1 MFLVLSAS
9 CAFPNCYQCWF
20 KTLDV
25 NGSTWST
32 LSQSYFSL
40 HFMFMKAGASF
51 FLSIWTKRLQIIF
64 FYHSGNKDP
73 ISRPQIFLFI
83 PLHFLY
89 SMYKNFKNKNNTN
102 KNVIKIMYLSLILQ
116 SKSWNYT
123 LLYLFAPNNPW
134 PNCAQDSCHWQ
145 RCLSILT
152 VCWDINKR
160 AKTELF
166 SENVFLFLVLHWLWK
181 IYLVLSHLENVLQC
195 HTVDF

>member
-1 MFLVLSAS
+1 MLSAS

-25 NGSTWST
+25 NGSAWST

-64 FYHSGNKDP
+64 FTLVATRTRSVDHRFS
-73 ISRPQIFLFI
+73 FLFLYI
-83 PLHFLY
+83 FLY

-102 KNVIKIMYLSLILQ
+102 KNVIKMMYLSLILQ
-116 SKSWNYT
+116 SKSRNYT

-134 PNCAQDSCHWQ
+134 PNCTQDSCHWQ

-166 SENVFLFLVLHWLWK
+166 SENVFFFLVLHWLWK
-181 IYLVLSHLENVLQC
+181 FYLVLSHLENVLQC

>member
-1 MFLVLSAS
+1 MEALGRHWASLIFLCIS
-9 CAFPNCYQCWF
+9 CLWKLERHSSSVFGQKGF
-20 KTLDV
+20 
-25 NGSTWST
+25 
-32 LSQSYFSL
+32 
-40 HFMFMKAGASF
+40 
-51 FLSIWTKRLQIIF
+51 RLFF
-64 FYHSGNKDP
+64 FYLSGNKDP

-102 KNVIKIMYLSLILQ
+102 KNVIKMMYLSLILQ
-116 SKSWNYT
+116 SKSRNYT

-134 PNCAQDSCHWQ
+134 PNCTQDSCHWQ

-166 SENVFLFLVLHWLWK
+166 SENVFFFLVLHWLWK